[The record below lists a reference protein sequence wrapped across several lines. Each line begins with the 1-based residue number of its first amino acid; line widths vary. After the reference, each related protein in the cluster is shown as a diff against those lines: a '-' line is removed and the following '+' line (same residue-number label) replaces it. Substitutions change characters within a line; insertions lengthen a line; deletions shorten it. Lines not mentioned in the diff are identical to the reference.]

1 MANENLTSARLDDT
15 EIKSALSD
23 RVREAEEEKY
33 LMFRSAG
40 ILYGV
45 QVDFVNEIL
54 TEVSVTKVP
63 LTPGYVMGVI
73 NLRGLV
79 PPIID
84 FRLLLGRIPGEESC
98 AIMLDIEGDTIGI
111 LVDGVDQTV
120 DIPKSSIL
128 PVPTQR
134 EQEQRLVCGMCTV
147 PNTHTTMMVLDCS
160 QLIHG

>member
-1 MANENLTSARLDDT
+1 MANENLTSTKLDET
-15 EIKSALSD
+15 EIKNALSD
-23 RVREAEEEKY
+23 KAGDVEEEKY

-45 QVDFVNEIL
+45 QVDYVNEIL
-54 TEVSVTKVP
+54 TEVNVTKIP
-63 LTPGYVMGVI
+63 LTPEYVLGVI

-84 FRLLLGRIPGEESC
+84 FRLLLGRMPKEDSC
-98 AIMLDIEGDTIGI
+98 AIMLDIEGTTIGI

-134 EQEQRLVCGMCTV
+134 EEKLVCGMCTV
-147 PNTHTTMMVLDCS
+147 PNSNLTMMVLDCF

>member
-1 MANENLTSARLDDT
+1 MADETMQTSRMD
-15 EIKSALSD
+15 EIDVESALFD
-23 RVREAEEEKY
+23 KAREAEEEKY
-33 LMFRSAG
+33 LLFRSAG

-45 QVDFVNEIL
+45 QVEFVNEIL
-54 TEVSVTKVP
+54 TEVTVTKVP
-63 LTPGYVMGVI
+63 LTPPYVMGVI

-84 FRLLLGRIPGEESC
+84 FRLLLGRMPGEESC
-98 AIMLDIEGDTIGI
+98 AIMLDIEGATIGI

-134 EQEQRLVCGMCTV
+134 EEKLVCGMCTV
-147 PNTHTTMMVLDCS
+147 PGGGGTMMVLDCAR
-160 QLIHG
+160 LLHE

>member
-1 MANENLTSARLDDT
+1 MADETTRNTKMD
-15 EIKSALSD
+15 EIDVESALYD
-23 RVREAEEEKY
+23 KTRDAEEEKY
-33 LMFRSAG
+33 LLFRSAG

-45 QVDFVNEIL
+45 QVEFVNEIL
-54 TEVSVTKVP
+54 TEVTVTKIP
-63 LTPGYVMGVI
+63 LTPPYVLGVI

-84 FRLLLGRIPGEESC
+84 FRLLLGRMPGEESC
-98 AIMLDIEGDTIGI
+98 AIMLDIEGATIGI

-134 EQEQRLVCGMCTV
+134 EEKLVCGMCTV
-147 PNTHTTMMVLDCS
+147 PGGGTMMVLDC
-160 QLIHG
+160 QRLLHE

>member
-1 MANENLTSARLDDT
+1 MANENLSSPKLDET
-15 EIKSALSD
+15 EIKNALSD
-23 RVREAEEEKY
+23 KVGDTEEEKY

-45 QVDFVNEIL
+45 QVDYVNEIL
-54 TEVSVTKVP
+54 TEVSVTKIP
-63 LTPGYVMGVI
+63 LTPAYVMGVI

-84 FRLLLGRIPGEESC
+84 FRLLLGRSPSEESC
-98 AIMLDIEGDTIGI
+98 AIMLDIEGTTIGI

-128 PVPTQR
+128 SVPTQR
-134 EQEQRLVCGMCTV
+134 EEKLVSGMCTV
-147 PNTHTTMMVLDCS
+147 PNSHLTMMVLDCF
-160 QLIHG
+160 QLVHGQ

>member
-1 MANENLTSARLDDT
+1 MDDQ
-15 EIKSALSD
+15 EIRSALSD
-23 RVREAEEEKY
+23 NAREADEEKY

-45 QVDFVNEIL
+45 QVDYVNEIL
-54 TEVSVTKVP
+54 TEVNVTRIP
-63 LTPGYVMGVI
+63 LTPEYVLGVI

-84 FRLLLGRIPGEESC
+84 FRLLLGRMPREDSC
-98 AIMLDIEGDTIGI
+98 AIMLDIDGTTIGI

-134 EQEQRLVCGMCTV
+134 EEKLVCGMCTV
-147 PNTHTTMMVLDCS
+147 PNSNLTMMVLDCS
-160 QLIHG
+160 QLIHEQ

>member
-1 MANENLTSARLDDT
+1 MADETMQVSRAAGLDV
-15 EIKSALSD
+15 ESALSD
-23 RVREAEEEKY
+23 KAKETEEEKY
-33 LMFRSAG
+33 LLFRSGG

-45 QVDFVNEIL
+45 QVDYVNEIL
-54 TEVSVTKVP
+54 TEVTVTRVP
-63 LTPGYVMGVI
+63 LTPPYVLGVI

-84 FRLLLGRIPGEESC
+84 FRTLLNRMPGEESC
-98 AIMLDIEGDTIGI
+98 AIMLDIEGTTIGI

-134 EQEQRLVCGMCTV
+134 EEREQLVCGMCTI
-147 PNTHTTMMVLDCS
+147 PSGGTMMVLDCAR
-160 QLIHG
+160 LLHE

>member
-1 MANENLTSARLDDT
+1 MANETTQMSKMD
-15 EIKSALSD
+15 EMEVESALFD
-23 RVREAEEEKY
+23 NVREVEEEKY
-33 LMFRSAG
+33 LLFRSGG

-45 QVDFVNEIL
+45 QVDFVKEIL
-54 TEVSVTKVP
+54 TEISITKIP
-63 LTPGYVMGVI
+63 LTPPYVLGVI

-84 FRLLLGRIPGEESC
+84 FRLLLGRIPPENSC
-98 AIMLDIEGDTIGI
+98 AIMLEIENTTVGI

-134 EQEQRLVCGMCTV
+134 EEKLVCGMCTV
-147 PNTHTTMMVLDCS
+147 PSGGTMMVLDCL
-160 QLIHG
+160 QLLHE

>member
-1 MANENLTSARLDDT
+1 MANETTQMSKMD
-15 EIKSALSD
+15 EIDVESALFD
-23 RVREAEEEKY
+23 NVREADEEKY
-33 LMFRSAG
+33 LLFRSGG

-45 QVDFVNEIL
+45 QVDYVNEIL
-54 TEVSVTKVP
+54 TEFSITKIP
-63 LTPGYVMGVI
+63 LTPPYVMGVI

-84 FRLLLGRIPGEESC
+84 FRLLLGRIPPENSC
-98 AIMLDIEGDTIGI
+98 AIMLDVEGSTIGI

-134 EQEQRLVCGMCTV
+134 EEKLVCGMCTI
-147 PNTHTTMMVLDCS
+147 PGGGTMMVLDCL
-160 QLIHG
+160 QLLHE